1 MRHLIVLLLL
11 GGCSTWIGCG
21 GQGGVDG
28 VVPVSGDVRYQGAP
42 VAGATV
48 IFIPE
53 GASRA
58 SSGMTDAN
66 GRFTLTTLRANDGVL
81 PGKYR
86 VTVAK
91 IETSGEMTEEESQ
104 QYVEKHGTPPP
115 VTSKEL
121 LPAKYKNADT
131 SGLVAEVPAGGSSDL
146 VFELTD

>member
-1 MRHLIVLLLL
+1 MRHLIVFLLL

-21 GQGGVDG
+21 GQQGVDG
-28 VVPVSGDVRYQGAP
+28 VVPVSGDVRYQGSP
-42 VAGATV
+42 VEGAMV
-48 IFIPE
+48 IFAPE
-53 GASRA
+53 GEGRA

-66 GRFTLTTLRANDGVL
+66 GRFALTTLRANDGVL

-91 IETSGEMTEEESQ
+91 TETAGEMTEEESQ
-104 QYVEKHGTPPP
+104 LYFAQHGNAPQ
-115 VTSKEL
+115 VTTKEL

-131 SGLVAEVPAGGSSDL
+131 SGLVAEIPSAGSSDL